1 MATTTK
7 PQTGNNLLTTTFVE
21 LVGVGLLAILAG
33 MSDDVGKIMLIL
45 MWGFMLGWLLLHTSQ
60 LAGMVKAI

>member
-1 MATTTK
+1 MATTSK
-7 PQTGNNLLTTTFVE
+7 QQTGNSLITTTLVE
-21 LVGVGLLAILAG
+21 LVGVGLLVILAG

>member
-1 MATTTK
+1 MATTT
-7 PQTGNNLLTTTFVE
+7 QTGNNLITTTLIE

-33 MSDDVGKIMLIL
+33 MSDDVGKVMLIL

-60 LAGMVKAI
+60 LAEMVKAI